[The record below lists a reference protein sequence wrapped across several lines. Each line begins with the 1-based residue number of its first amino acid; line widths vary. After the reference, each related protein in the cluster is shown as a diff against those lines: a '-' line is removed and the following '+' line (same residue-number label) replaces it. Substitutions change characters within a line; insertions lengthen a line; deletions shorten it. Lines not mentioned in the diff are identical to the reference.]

1 MPDENY
7 TQDHRLYAIDTPL
20 GKDVLLL
27 QEITGYEG
35 ISHLFSYDLDL
46 LAYDNDSI
54 SFDDIVGQKV
64 SIKIQLPDGS
74 PRYISGYVSRF
85 IQGKTDER
93 LFTHYRAQVVPWL
106 WFLTREAD
114 CRIFQNMTAPDIISK
129 IFDPFGF

>member
-35 ISHLFSYDLDL
+35 ISRLFSYDLDL

-64 SIKIQLPDGS
+64 SIKFQLPDGS
-74 PRYISGYVSRF
+74 PR
-85 IQGKTDER
+85 
-93 LFTHYRAQVVPWL
+93 
-106 WFLTREAD
+106 
-114 CRIFQNMTAPDIISK
+114 
-129 IFDPFGF
+129 